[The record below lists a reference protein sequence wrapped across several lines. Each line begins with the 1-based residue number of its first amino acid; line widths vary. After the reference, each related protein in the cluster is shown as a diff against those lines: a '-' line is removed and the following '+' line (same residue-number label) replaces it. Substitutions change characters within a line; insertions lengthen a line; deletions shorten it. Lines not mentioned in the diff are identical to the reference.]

1 MQRGGRPHT
10 KKVESLLSPGEKVES
25 RYGPAEASI
34 ITMVEAQAAESS
46 RKGGFVCRTHASTRT
61 VLARRMGPGGA
72 GAVRGRAEPSP
83 QDSNPNSWE
92 IGARNEGPRAGGWCP
107 LLRSGKAPAPPRLAG
122 ILSGRVDARG
132 DPPTHLARRVP
143 LRRLVPEHQCA
154 RPRPNGSEECGLR
167 AARLPETGALGA
179 DELSFGRY

>member
-1 MQRGGRPHT
+1 MRRGGRPH
-10 KKVESLLSPGEKVES
+10 KQKVASLLSQKVES

-34 ITMVEAQAAESS
+34 ITMVEAQAPESS

-61 VLARRMGPGGA
+61 VLARMGPGGA
-72 GAVRGRAEPSP
+72 GAVRGRTERPP

-143 LRRLVPEHQCA
+143 LRRLVPQHQCA
-154 RPRPNGSEECGLR
+154 RPRADGGKVRRFCS
-167 AARLPETGALGA
+167 ARLPETC
-179 DELSFGRY
+179 

>member
-143 LRRLVPEHQCA
+143 LRRLVPQHQRA
-154 RPRPNGSEECGLR
+154 GPSPDGSEECGLR
-167 AARLPETGALGA
+167 AARLPETC
-179 DELSFGRY
+179 